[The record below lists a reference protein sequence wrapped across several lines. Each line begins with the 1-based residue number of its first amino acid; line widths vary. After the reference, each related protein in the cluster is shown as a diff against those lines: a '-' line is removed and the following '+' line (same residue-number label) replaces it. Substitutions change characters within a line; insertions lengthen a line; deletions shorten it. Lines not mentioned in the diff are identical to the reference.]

1 MLSKFAY
8 RVRRVGTADQT
19 VFALRQR
26 QSLSPM
32 TMLQNSIPDCRL
44 VALVIFC
51 ALSAFSQLSAQNPN
65 QLMTDACENEL
76 RQREQTVLWTS
87 QVEHRTAEHVYCKEE
102 IATVDGPVHRLL
114 SVDGHEP
121 SPSERKQDDDRLRD
135 LRENP
140 KARLT
145 LKKSREAQEKKV
157 DDLLRVLPNVFL
169 FEDQGKRGG
178 LERLAFHPN
187 PAYKPATY
195 EEMALHALSGVILI
209 DLTEK
214 RLARF
219 SGTLTQ
225 PVSFGHGLLGRLNK
239 GGLIE
244 VNRVRLS
251 PGLWGTSSFR
261 TDFDGRFAIFK
272 NISKHLDET
281 RHQFE
286 PVPPDTNMQR
296 ALGRLVPESAIF
308 SQPTQ
313 GDIERSHESE
323 KAF

>member
-1 MLSKFAY
+1 MTTLPN
-8 RVRRVGTADQT
+8 VR
-19 VFALRQR
+19 
-26 QSLSPM
+26 PH
-32 TMLQNSIPDCRL
+32 CRL
-44 VALVIFC
+44 LALVAFWV
-51 ALSAFSQLSAQNPN
+51 LSAFPQLSAQNPK
-65 QLMTDACENEL
+65 QLITDACENEL
-76 RQREQTVLWTS
+76 RQREQNVLWAS
-87 QVEHRTAEHVYCKEE
+87 RVAHRTAEHVYREEE
-102 IATVDGPVHRLL
+102 IDTVDGPVHRLL

-145 LKKSREAQEKKV
+145 LKRNREAQEKKV
-157 DDLLRVLPNVFL
+157 DDLLRMIPNVFL
-169 FEDQGKRGG
+169 FEDQGKQGG
-178 LERLAFHPN
+178 LERLAFHSN

-195 EEMALHALSGVILI
+195 EEMALHALSGVVLI

-225 PVSFGHGLLGRLNK
+225 QVSFGHGLLGHLNK
-239 GGLIE
+239 GGTIE

-251 PGLWGTSSFR
+251 PGLWGTSLFR
-261 TDFDGRFAIFK
+261 AAFDGRFAIFK

-281 RHQFE
+281 RHHFE

-296 ALGRLVPESAIF
+296 ALERLVRKSAIF

-313 GDIERSHESE
+313 GDIEQSHESE